1 MMHNAIRAKIV
12 LAGIGG
18 LFCMLAG
25 AAAAAQTNFAVGP
38 QYDTT
43 HIYLDAA
50 DFDKFTA
57 SFPATLGGTL

>member
-1 MMHNAIRAKIV
+1 MRNAIRAKIV

-25 AAAAAQTNFAVGP
+25 AAAAAQTNYAVGP

-43 HIYLDAA
+43 HIYLDPA
-50 DFDKFTA
+50 DYDKFMA
-57 SFPATLGGTL
+57 SFQATFGGTL